1 MSDDVPLRTPAY
13 RVQRPRGMDPATK
26 RLALIAAGL
35 GGALLVLIGAWSMT
49 GGHSGGIPVVA
60 PPPGPLRVKPTN
72 PGGMKVA
79 GADQAIFRRSAG
91 GGETSSDVPMP
102 PPETPDL
109 AALRA
114 PPAPPAAA
122 APAPATTPPTGIPTA
137 PAAGPA
143 LAPAVPRTVTAALP
157 LPPRPPLAIRREQA
171 AARAAAPSSPADR
184 PAPAGTAAATGVQV
198 QLAALPTR
206 AKAEA
211 EWERLQHHMP
221 ALLGR
226 RKLVLSQVRLRGET
240 WWRVRTGGFSD
251 PAAARALCAR
261 VRLAGASCDVTPF

>member
-122 APAPATTPPTGIPTA
+122 PAAVSPAPVAPPV
-137 PAAGPA
+137 
-143 LAPAVPRTVTAALP
+143 PAVTQAVTAALP

-171 AARAAAPSSPADR
+171 AARAAAPSSRADR

-211 EWERLQHHMP
+211 EWARLQHHMP

>member
-109 AALRA
+109 AA
-114 PPAPPAAA
+114 
-122 APAPATTPPTGIPTA
+122 
-137 PAAGPA
+137 
-143 LAPAVPRTVTAALP
+143 
-157 LPPRPPLAIRREQA
+157 
-171 AARAAAPSSPADR
+171 
-184 PAPAGTAAATGVQV
+184 
-198 QLAALPTR
+198 
-206 AKAEA
+206 
-211 EWERLQHHMP
+211 
-221 ALLGR
+221 
-226 RKLVLSQVRLRGET
+226 
-240 WWRVRTGGFSD
+240 
-251 PAAARALCAR
+251 
-261 VRLAGASCDVTPF
+261 

>member
-122 APAPATTPPTGIPTA
+122 PAAVSPAPVAPPV
-137 PAAGPA
+137 
-143 LAPAVPRTVTAALP
+143 PAVTQAVTAALP
-157 LPPRPPLAIRREQA
+157 LPPRPPLAIRRAQE
-171 AARAAAPSSPADR
+171 AARAAAPSSLAER
-184 PAPAGTAAATGVQV
+184 ATPAGTAAAKGVQV

-226 RKLVLSQVRLRGET
+226 RQLVLSQVRLRGET
-240 WWRVRTGGFSD
+240 WWRVRTGGFTD
-251 PAAARALCAR
+251 RAAARALCAR